1 MKAPAIYILTNKPKG
16 SLYIGVTSDLVKRVW
31 QHRQESSTGFTSKYN
46 IKSLVYYEVFDD
58 MYNAISRDKQ
68 LKKWNRKW
76 TIHLI
81 ESNNPQWQ
89 DLYSS
94 II

>member
-1 MKAPAIYILTNKPKG
+1 MKAPAIYILTNKPNG
-16 SLYIGVTSDLVKRVW
+16 SLYIGVTSNLVKRVW

-46 IKSLVYYEVFDD
+46 IKLLVYYEVFDD
-58 MYNAISRDKQ
+58 MYNAISREKQ
-68 LKKWNRKW
+68 LKKWNRQWK
-76 TIHLI
+76 IHLI
-81 ESNNPQWQ
+81 ESKDPKWQ